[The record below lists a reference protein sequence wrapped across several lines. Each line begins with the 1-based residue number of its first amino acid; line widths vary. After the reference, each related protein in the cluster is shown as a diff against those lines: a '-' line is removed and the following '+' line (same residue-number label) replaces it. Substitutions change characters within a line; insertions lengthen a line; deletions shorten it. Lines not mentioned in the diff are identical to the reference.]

1 MNLNRILRLTD
12 LMSDKG
18 VGGVAVMPGA
28 NLRYLA
34 GVSFRLSERPTLAF
48 FSPQAKPAVVVPAF
62 EVSRFTAGSSAADWQ
77 VFPWSDEAGPTA
89 AFAAAAKALGLAGK
103 TLAIE
108 EAVMRV
114 AELRLLE
121 SSAPDLRFTNAEPLL
136 ASMRVR
142 KDATEIA
149 QMRRAVAITEE
160 ALEAV
165 LSEVGAGMS
174 ERRIAG
180 RLNAELR
187 QRGAHGLPFE
197 TAVLSGPNSAL
208 PHGEPGD
215 RALTAGD
222 LLLLDFGITIEG
234 YASDIT
240 RTVAIG
246 GISPELRQVYEVV
259 RRANEVGRAAAR
271 PGIEI
276 QEVDRAARKVIADAG
291 YGEYFTHRTGHGL
304 GLDIHEPPFARE
316 GDTTILEPGMTFTVE
331 PGIYLPGKGGVRIE
345 DDLVI
350 TPTGNDS
357 LTTFD
362 RELRVLAR

>member
-1 MNLNRILRLTD
+1 MNRIQRLAD
-12 LMSDKG
+12 LMVENRVDC
-18 VGGVAVMPGA
+18 VAVMPGA

-48 FSPQAKPAVVVPAF
+48 FSPQAKPAVIVPSF
-62 EVSRFTAGSSAADWQ
+62 EVSRFTAGSTAVDWQ
-77 VFPWSDEAGPTA
+77 VFPWSDEAGPMA
-89 AFAAAAKALGLAGK
+89 AFAAAARALGLTGK

-108 EAVMRV
+108 ETVMRV

-121 SSAPDLRFTNAEPLL
+121 SSAADVRFANAEPLL
-136 ASMRVR
+136 AGMRIR
-142 KDATEIA
+142 KDVTEIA
-149 QMRRAVAITEE
+149 KMRRAVAITEG
-160 ALEAV
+160 ALDAV
-165 LSEVGAGMS
+165 LSEVRVGMS
-174 ERRIAG
+174 ERWIAG
-180 RLNAELR
+180 RLSAELR
-187 QRGAHGLPFE
+187 QRGAHGVAFD

-215 RALTAGD
+215 RALAAGD
-222 LLLLDFGITIEG
+222 LLLLDFGITIDG

-246 GISPELRQVYEVV
+246 EISPELRQVYEVV
-259 RRANEVGRAAAR
+259 RRANEAGRAAAR

-276 QEVDRAARKVIADAG
+276 QEVDRAARKVIANAG

-316 GDTTILEPGMTFTVE
+316 GDATILEPGMTFTVE

-350 TPTGNDS
+350 TPTGNES

-362 RELRVLAR
+362 RELRVLVW

>member
-1 MNLNRILRLTD
+1 M
-12 LMSDKG
+12 
-18 VGGVAVMPGA
+18 
-28 NLRYLA
+28 
-34 GVSFRLSERPTLAF
+34 
-48 FSPQAKPAVVVPAF
+48 
-62 EVSRFTAGSSAADWQ
+62 
-77 VFPWSDEAGPTA
+77 A
-89 AFAAAAKALGLAGK
+89 AFAAAAESLGLTGK

-108 EAVMRV
+108 ENVMRV

-121 SSAPDLRFTNAEPLL
+121 SSASHLRFKHAEPLL
-136 ASMRVR
+136 ATMRVR
-142 KDATEIA
+142 KDAAEIDK
-149 QMRRAVAITEE
+149 MRRAVTITEG
-160 ALEAV
+160 ALAAV
-165 LSEVGAGMS
+165 LPEVCAGMS
-174 ERRIAG
+174 ERRIAD
-180 RLNAELR
+180 RLTAELR
-187 QRGAHGLPFE
+187 QRGAHGMAFD

-215 RALTAGD
+215 RPLQAGD
-222 LLLLDFGITIEG
+222 LLLLDFGVTIDG

-246 GISPELRQVYEVV
+246 EISPELRQVYEVV
-259 RRANEVGRAAAR
+259 RRANEAGRAASQ

-276 QEVDRAARKVIADAG
+276 QEVDRATRKVIADAG

-331 PGIYLPGKGGVRIE
+331 PGIYLPGRGGVRIE

-350 TPTGNDS
+350 TPTGNES

-362 RELRVLAR
+362 RALRVLVW